1 MEPNPYAQYVD
12 SGNPYSQWAETGGGA
27 AVGNPM
33 LLRQGDKA
41 LRRDVQGANPLAAIT
56 GAGVI
61 GGGLGAVAPEI
72 LSGAATVARVLPGQ
86 FSGLAGP
93 LSAMSSLTRAAGR
106 PASAITGA
114 VSGVAGETAGQL
126 VDATGANPVYGEAA
140 RLVAGGV
147 GGESLQAARYVLQKY
162 ALVPALS
169 LLSKFKH
176 EGAKKLLESLN
187 LGTGKIGDQE
197 KALLASITNEI
208 KGSSGEA
215 DLQSV
220 GSIMGNEG
228 KRLMSQSE
236 VQMAKALSDAGRK
249 TVDDP
254 MSIGNAAGYPAKER
268 TLADIGGELQNTI
281 VTRNK
286 SALGAREAEIQANKK
301 ARDDLV
307 TAQQNSRKYV
317 SNLPEYNAIV
327 NELEAQLNNTNM
339 MARSPSVQAS
349 YKSLLN
355 DLKNPKLD
363 VFGQPEPISFQALDD
378 VRRKLGESFRG
389 KPDEGYGAIQGTA
402 AKDLYQKVR
411 DIQVKYAGGENGPQA
426 KLLDD
431 YHASTKGLEPFSSR
445 LGKKVTALDQY
456 REGQFP
462 DPSTIPD
469 TFFKT
474 KASVQALTE
483 LTGNRTQV
491 QSAALHYA
499 DKQLAG
505 KDSTGVNKWMSE
517 NAEWLNEVPATRS
530 LIEKYSARL
539 DGAERSMRVATD
551 FTKQAQNNA
560 DLLIGKGVPA
570 QKAIDLIKSGDSDM
584 WKLVTPAIAKSPQAK
599 TDMVNAVRKVV
610 SDQAGAPAMSD
621 WFNRNLR
628 HFLENSGIANK
639 QQMDSIAQNLERI
652 KNLKV
657 SETEKLGKA
666 KRFMLEAAGG
676 WAASAASRGGVASY
690 GAFHN
695 MTDVPQPPNT
705 YLQGQQ
711 Q

>member
-1 MEPNPYAQYVD
+1 MANALRD
-12 SGNPYSQWAETGGGA
+12 AGS
-27 AVGNPM
+27 VGN
-33 LLRQGDKA
+33 
-41 LRRDVQGANPLAAIT
+41 
-56 GAGVI
+56 
-61 GGGLGAVAPEI
+61 
-72 LSGAATVARVLPGQ
+72 S
-86 FSGLAGP
+86 
-93 LSAMSSLTRAAGR
+93 
-106 PASAITGA
+106 
-114 VSGVAGETAGQL
+114 
-126 VDATGANPVYGEAA
+126 
-140 RLVAGGV
+140 
-147 GGESLQAARYVLQKY
+147 
-162 ALVPALS
+162 
-169 LLSKFKH
+169 
-176 EGAKKLLESLN
+176 
-187 LGTGKIGDQE
+187 
-197 KALLASITNEI
+197 
-208 KGSSGEA
+208 
-215 DLQSV
+215 
-220 GSIMGNEG
+220 
-228 KRLMSQSE
+228 
-236 VQMAKALSDAGRK
+236 
-249 TVDDP
+249 
-254 MSIGNAAGYPAKER
+254 AGYPAKER

-286 SALGAREAEIQANKK
+286 SALRAREAEIQANKK

-307 TAQQNSRKYV
+307 TAQQNSGRYV
-317 SNLPEYNAIV
+317 NNLPEYDAMV
-327 NELEAQLNNTNM
+327 NELKAQLDNTAM
-339 MARSPSVQAS
+339 VSRSPSVQAS
-349 YKSLLN
+349 YKSLLSELQN
-355 DLKNPKLD
+355 AEGKPL
-363 VFGQPEPISFQALDD
+363 SFQALDD

-411 DIQVKYAGGENGPQA
+411 DIQVKYAGGETGPQA

-431 YHASTKGLEPFSSR
+431 YHASTKGLEQFSSR

-505 KDSTGVNKWMSE
+505 KDAKGVNEWMSK

-530 LIEKYSARL
+530 LIEKYATRL
-539 DGAERSMRVATD
+539 EGSERSMRVATD

-570 QKAIDLIKSGDSDM
+570 QKAIDLIKSGDAKM
-584 WKLVTPAIAKSPQAK
+584 WELVTPTIVKSPQAK
-599 TDMVNAVRKVV
+599 VDMVNAVRKVV
-610 SDQAGAPAMSD
+610 SDQAGSPAMSD
-621 WFNRNLR
+621 LFNRNLR

-639 QQMDSIAQNLERI
+639 QQMDSISQNLERI

-657 SETEKLGKA
+657 SESEKLGIA
-666 KRFMLEAAGG
+666 KRLMLEAAGG

-695 MTDVPQPPNT
+695 MVDVPQPPNT
-705 YLQGQQ
+705 YMQGQQ